1 MAMKNLP
8 LKNKKTITFVTPTYN
23 EEEGIEDF
31 LNALIAIRAKINK
44 YNVDILVIDNAS
56 TDNTQKI
63 LRNFANKNKYIKLIF
78 NNRNFGHIRSP
89 YWGIIQSYSDATIY
103 LASDFQDPV
112 ELVLDFIKYWEDG
125 YDVVLGVKNKTEE
138 ESLLIRFARKLFYKL
153 ITLLSDTPIVSNSTG
168 FGLYDKKVL
177 DNVRS
182 INDPYPFLRGLIAEL
197 GFSVQRVLFT
207 QPQRYRGSTKNNF
220 FTLYDFALLGLINH
234 SSTMLRV
241 CSFTGLIISIF
252 CILISLFYLFYKL
265 TYWEEF
271 SVGIAP
277 LVIITSFFLGIILF
291 FMGIIGEYIAAILR
305 YVKNIPIVVEK
316 ERINFDL

>member
-1 MAMKNLP
+1 MKNLH
-8 LKNKKTITFVTPTYN
+8 LSNKNTITIVTPTYN
-23 EEEGIEDF
+23 EAEGIEDF
-31 LNALIAIRAKINK
+31 LNSLKAIRKKIKK

-56 TDNTQKI
+56 TDNTQTI

-112 ELVLDFIKYWEDG
+112 DLIFDFIKYWEDG

-138 ESLLIRFARKLFYKL
+138 QSFLIKFARKLFYKL
-153 ITLLSDTPIVSNSTG
+153 ITSLSDTPIISNSTG
-168 FGLYDKKVL
+168 FGLYNKKVL

-197 GFSVQRVLFT
+197 GYSVQKVLFT
-207 QPQRYRGSTKNNF
+207 QPQRYKGSTKNNF

-234 SSTMLRV
+234 STALLRV
-241 CSFTGLIISIF
+241 CSFTGLTIGILSIITG
-252 CILISLFYLFYKL
+252 LFYLFYKL
-265 TYWEEF
+265 IYWYEF

-277 LVIITSFFLGIILF
+277 LVIITSFILGVILF
-291 FMGIIGEYIAAILR
+291 FMGILGEYIAAILR
-305 YVKNIPIVVEK
+305 YVKKFPIVVEK
-316 ERINFDL
+316 ERINFD